1 MVKIAKKWLKCRK
14 RAYFVM
20 HELHFIVIRKIKFW
34 AVLKVLKI
42 WLQVVKMAKMAFSV
56 TIRFFYQGIIQTK
69 AKVGIQF

>member
-1 MVKIAKKWLKCRK
+1 
-14 RAYFVM
+14 M

-69 AKVGIQF
+69 AKVGIQFWVPNLGLSPKYDTVTS